1 MTDKD
6 RINIL
11 YTRMNTL
18 ESIIIEL
25 KEKISK
31 LTNES
36 FYKDYKKSLKESKE
50 WQHKK

>member
-11 YTRMNTL
+11 YTRMSTL
-18 ESIIIEL
+18 ESTIIEL
-25 KEKISK
+25 KERISK

-50 WQHKK
+50 WQYKK